1 MKLISEKQKI
11 KSSKSKFTSKKRQTL
26 TNNNTFSNKE
36 IGVLS
41 VYLLGGE
48 SKYIDSEDIAVQAN
62 KLAPGRFLWR
72 KYKDQIN
79 MQAVTKRLS
88 DAKTDGD
95 LLGSYSKGWILS
107 EKGLQYAKE
116 HLEELKNTDLSR
128 APMNKKEMVLY
139 YRERERMLAS
149 IAYEK
154 VISNESDYIT
164 SKEAEDFFRIDD
176 YVTGIARKER
186 LARII
191 NTYGDDPELS
201 QAIKVL
207 SEKVRKI

>member
-1 MKLISEKQKI
+1 MKYDSEKQKI
-11 KSSKSKFTSKKRQTL
+11 KNNAKFPLKKRETL
-26 TNNNTFSNKE
+26 TNNNAFSNKE

-48 SKYIDSEDIAVQAN
+48 SKHIDTEDIAVKAN
-62 KLAPGRFLWR
+62 ELAPGRFLWR
-72 KYKDQIN
+72 KYKNQIN
-79 MQAVTKRLS
+79 MEVVRKRLS

-116 HLEELKNTDLSR
+116 HIKELKSSDLSR
-128 APMNKKEMVLY
+128 APMNKKEMILY
-139 YRERERMLAS
+139 HREKERMLAS

-164 SKEAEDFFRIDD
+164 AKEAEDFFRVDD
-176 YVTGIARKER
+176 YVTGAARREK
-186 LARII
+186 LARIS
-191 NTYGDDPELS
+191 NTFGDDPELS
-201 QAIKVL
+201 LAIKIL
-207 SEKVRKI
+207 SEKVRKL

>member
-1 MKLISEKQKI
+1 MKYDSGKQII
-11 KSSKSKFTSKKRQTL
+11 KNDAKFPFKKGERL
-26 TNNNTFSNKE
+26 TNNNTVSNKE

-48 SKYIDSEDIAVQAN
+48 SKYIDTEDIAVKAN
-62 KLAPGRFLWR
+62 ELAPGRFLWR
-72 KYKDQIN
+72 KYKNQIN
-79 MQAVTKRLS
+79 MEVVRKRLS

-116 HLEELKNTDLSR
+116 HIKALKNIDLSR
-128 APMNKKEMVLY
+128 APMNKREMTLRH
-139 YRERERMLAS
+139 REKERMLAS

-164 SKEAEDFFRIDD
+164 PKEAEDFFRVDD
-176 YVTGIARKER
+176 YVTGNARREK

-191 NTYGDDPELS
+191 NTFGDDLELS
-201 QAIKVL
+201 QAIKIL
-207 SEKVRKI
+207 SEKVRKL